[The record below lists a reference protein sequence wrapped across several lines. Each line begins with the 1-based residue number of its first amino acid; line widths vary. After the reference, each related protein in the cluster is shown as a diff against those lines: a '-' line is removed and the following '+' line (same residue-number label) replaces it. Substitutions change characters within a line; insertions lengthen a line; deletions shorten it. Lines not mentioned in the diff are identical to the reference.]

1 MFQLQ
6 LLFGSIVTNGTALQ
20 LCRDTSLSQELH
32 YCSQVNYDE
41 QYRLRKATSP
51 SSSWGVVDVE
61 LWMLCVST
69 PPSGNIG
76 FGNVERQSRNSPPI
90 AHTSHTVN
98 LGSTLNCQRR
108 SDTNKSVCRLFN
120 RGLQCKFGK
129 NCKYSH
135 RCTKCNGNHPITN
148 CRLNTQFVLRKC

>member
-1 MFQLQ
+1 MVVCIYDLCQSNAWKFSNKGLE
-6 LLFGSIVTNGTALQ
+6 LFKYMHTVRMAASRGY
-20 LCRDTSLSQELH
+20 SLGW
-32 YCSQVNYDE
+32 VNYDE

-51 SSSWGVVDVE
+51 SSSWGVVDME

-98 LGSTLNCQRR
+98 LGSTLNFQRR
-108 SDTNKSVCRLFN
+108 SDTNNSVCRLFN
-120 RGLQCKFGK
+120 RGFRLPETCWEVV
-129 NCKYSH
+129 SH
-135 RCTKCNGNHPITN
+135 SDWQTWKSCQTEK
-148 CRLNTQFVLRKC
+148 